1 MTTVDTDKGMRR
13 SKEVVAKGA
22 GVKRNRSGQITRKKI
37 LDAAET
43 VFAEKGIHGASLRE
57 IMIAAGVNIAA
68 VNYYFGNKTDLLR
81 AVVHQRLGQINDARL
96 EMLAAAK
103 RTGRPI
109 SVDAWLDALMVP
121 LMQAEGSNDP
131 GWRRFLRVL
140 IWLATMRD
148 ATSIQVIDETY
159 NAIRENFVE
168 ALVEA
173 LPHLSREEVNWRY
186 HCVLGVMRSCVA
198 ARDRTASLSAGT
210 IDPNDIDRMVR
221 HVRTFLL
228 AGLQASPSPRNPALN

>member
-1 MTTVDTDKGMRR
+1 MTTVDTHNGMRR
-13 SKEVVAKGA
+13 SKEIVAKGA

-81 AVVHQRLGQINDARL
+81 AVVHRRLGQINDARL

-103 RTGRPI
+103 KASI
-109 SVDAWLDALMVP
+109 DAWLDAFMVP
-121 LMQAEGSNDP
+121 LMRAEGSNDP

-148 ATSIQVIDETY
+148 ATSMQVIDETY
-159 NAIRENFVE
+159 NVIRESFVE
-168 ALVEA
+168 ALGGA
-173 LPHLSREEVNWRY
+173 LPHLSHEEVNWRY
-186 HCVLGVMRSCVA
+186 HCVLGVMRCCVA
-198 ARDRTASLSAGT
+198 ARERTAALSAGT

-228 AGLQASPSPRNPALN
+228 AGLQAPPSPRNPALN